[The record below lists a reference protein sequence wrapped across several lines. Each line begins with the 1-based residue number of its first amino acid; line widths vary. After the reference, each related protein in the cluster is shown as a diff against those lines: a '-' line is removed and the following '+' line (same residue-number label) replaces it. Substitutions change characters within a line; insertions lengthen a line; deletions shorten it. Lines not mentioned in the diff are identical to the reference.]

1 MIPFFLSLSA
11 FISFI
16 PLIHSPHDSQ
26 LPAVGAEVRGRAEI
40 SGLFAHVTYS
50 GKQLE
55 DGRPVFAEIDPGTPR
70 LSCLSGSGKKLPEIT
85 IDDKD
90 IDGEGTMKKGYG
102 EGEEMPRSGQSW
114 KTFGVG
120 EAV

>member
-1 MIPFFLSLSA
+1 M
-11 FISFI
+11 
-16 PLIHSPHDSQ
+16 
-26 LPAVGAEVRGRAEI
+26 VGAEVRGRAEI

-70 LSCLSGSGKKLPEIT
+70 LSCLSGKKLPQIT

-90 IDGEGTMKKGYG
+90 VDGEGAMKKGYG
-102 EGEEMPRSGQSW
+102 EGEVEVEMPRSGESW

>member
-1 MIPFFLSLSA
+1 M
-11 FISFI
+11 
-16 PLIHSPHDSQ
+16 
-26 LPAVGAEVRGRAEI
+26 VGAEVRGRAEI

-70 LSCLSGSGKKLPEIT
+70 LSCLSGKKLPEIK
-85 IDDKD
+85 IDDK
-90 IDGEGTMKKGYG
+90 GM
-102 EGEEMPRSGQSW
+102 EGEVLKEEKGKREGRVEMPRSGESW

>member
-1 MIPFFLSLSA
+1 M
-11 FISFI
+11 
-16 PLIHSPHDSQ
+16 
-26 LPAVGAEVRGRAEI
+26 VGAEVRGRAEI

-70 LSCLSGSGKKLPEIT
+70 VSCLSGSGKKFPEIK
-85 IDDKD
+85 IDDQD
-90 IDGEGTMKKGYG
+90 IDGEGAMKKGYG
-102 EGEEMPRSGQSW
+102 EGEAEVEMPRSGESW